1 MHAGGRSLVRR
12 PAASAESQKTTRQLL
27 RGRRPSALDRQ
38 PKSSSC
44 RDPADL
50 VPRSRAEIQVALGSR
65 EREAFLVAG
74 LLARS
79 ALGRGTELADFRP
92 CERAWPQHGRPGVPP
107 SRLPFQMQSGSMP
120 GRTRAIFPHRLH
132 FRGLLSQA
140 LQRQKATLRT
150 LGGSQWG
157 SRTTASSSGRSLKN
171 LRCR

>member
-1 MHAGGRSLVRR
+1 MHAGGRSLARR

-44 RDPADL
+44 RDPDDL
-50 VPRSRAEIQVALGSR
+50 VPRSRPRSR
-65 EREAFLVAG
+65 SL
-74 LLARS
+74 S
-79 ALGRGTELADFRP
+79 ALVNARRFWLPGCWLDLRSGEAQSWQIFAPAKEHGRSMEGLEFHRADCRFRCNLAACPAELA
-92 CERAWPQHGRPGVPP
+92 
-107 SRLPFQMQSGSMP
+107 
-120 GRTRAIFPHRLH
+120 AISPHRLH